1 MGNEGSLPSSDNSEG
16 LENNPASS
24 LSPSS
29 TGGGNS
35 SRGGKNK
42 NNNDNN
48 INSNDPR
55 VTMNGNSN
63 TVDGVGLAQQQQQQ
77 QHQYHHSRSGGGG
90 ERSGGGSG
98 GGGGRLKGGVFTRRS
113 NAHNQNSI
121 GIERTKQQQQQHQ
134 APLPESTVSYTT
146 TLQHSNFSSVLPPS
160 SISSYP
166 HSPPTSI
173 PGGEELNHFTNT
185 NTNINTN
192 ANASNG
198 GQQQQLHQNTTNY
211 TNNTHQQQLHLQ
223 HQQQQIYT
231 QQQQYQQQ
239 QHQQHVPPNQQQY
252 YNSNTIPINT
262 SIKENDRVNGI
273 MYQQQQTQHQH
284 QHMHSNNN
292 NNNNNNS
299 IHNDGSGSG
308 SGSGSTQ
315 PHRTTTTNNL
325 FVGTS
330 STSTSTSTS
339 TKKTRPGHRA
349 GAAIIN
355 SMRNLNLGSAM
366 HRIGGGGGGGSSNV
380 RSPVTSPS
388 RGNSKRQQQHR
399 RQQQTQTQQVN
410 DWETR
415 WDEDSDEE
423 DDEGD
428 NDHNEGVNSNNN
440 NINNLQQQ
448 HHQIQQQH
456 PRSTVL
462 PRAQQ
467 QQQNITMIRPPEIDS
482 CYATIAATAVTPLNT
497 TQQQQQHLHS
507 MYPPGTCQPQPMT
520 TITAAVEA
528 TTTTTPGTITMTPT
542 TTKTRLVTAIPD
554 PSIQQQQKKQQQQ
567 HDIDDEDEDDGVEW
581 DTGILGVNDTTGVED
596 DGTDLD
602 DTRPTVQQFLPLLRV
617 LGKGSFGK
625 VVLVQKRVGR
635 EKGTLFAMKILKKSH
650 LVRRRQIERTRT
662 ERKVLS
668 AVNHPFIMKL
678 HYAFQSPDK
687 LYLVLDYCPG
697 GELFFHLSRFRRF
710 PERVARFYAAELLL
724 ALSHLHKRGIL
735 YRDLKP
741 ENVLLDADGHVKLG
755 DFGLA
760 KAGIRHAYEGATS
773 MCGTPEYMA
782 PEVLAQQ
789 GHGFCVDYWGLGMLT
804 YEMMTGLPPWYTT
817 DRAKLFRRLRSAPL
831 DIPPYFSTQS
841 ASFTSA
847 LLERNPRRRLG
858 VTGIRAAMEN
868 DFFKSISWRAL
879 YGRRVEAPIRPCEG
893 WSPPGA
899 NGDDN
904 KQSSSS
910 QQQQQFSQV
919 NNVPTDLDA
928 ATANFDNQFT
938 RMPVETD
945 DIGNGDD
952 DDILEELHEDT
963 FVGFTFDDND
973 RDAVEAA
980 HQQKQQQSKQRTQHY
995 TREGHHID

>member
-63 TVDGVGLAQQQQQQ
+63 TVDGVGLSQQQQQQ
-77 QHQYHHSRSGGGG
+77 HHQYHHSRSGGGG
-90 ERSGGGSG
+90 ERSGGGGG

-198 GQQQQLHQNTTNY
+198 GQQQ
-211 TNNTHQQQLHLQ
+211 
-223 HQQQQIYT
+223 
-231 QQQQYQQQ
+231 
-239 QHQQHVPPNQQQY
+239 
-252 YNSNTIPINT
+252 
-262 SIKENDRVNGI
+262 
-273 MYQQQQTQHQH
+273 
-284 QHMHSNNN
+284 
-292 NNNNNNS
+292 
-299 IHNDGSGSG
+299 
-308 SGSGSTQ
+308 
-315 PHRTTTTNNL
+315 
-325 FVGTS
+325 
-330 STSTSTSTS
+330 
-339 TKKTRPGHRA
+339 
-349 GAAIIN
+349 
-355 SMRNLNLGSAM
+355 
-366 HRIGGGGGGGSSNV
+366 
-380 RSPVTSPS
+380 
-388 RGNSKRQQQHR
+388 
-399 RQQQTQTQQVN
+399 
-410 DWETR
+410 
-415 WDEDSDEE
+415 
-423 DDEGD
+423 
-428 NDHNEGVNSNNN
+428 
-440 NINNLQQQ
+440 
-448 HHQIQQQH
+448 
-456 PRSTVL
+456 
-462 PRAQQ
+462 
-467 QQQNITMIRPPEIDS
+467 
-482 CYATIAATAVTPLNT
+482 
-497 TQQQQQHLHS
+497 
-507 MYPPGTCQPQPMT
+507 
-520 TITAAVEA
+520 
-528 TTTTTPGTITMTPT
+528 
-542 TTKTRLVTAIPD
+542 
-554 PSIQQQQKKQQQQ
+554 QQQQ

-963 FVGFTFDDND
+963 FVGFTFNDND